1 MNIYRNRRDETGSAT
16 AELVIL
22 TPVLILFLL
31 LVVALGRLSGARL
44 DVNGAA
50 AQAAR
55 AASIARDPAT
65 ATTDATQTA
74 TAVLESQ
81 HLTCAHLSVAVN
93 TTQFN
98 PGGDVAVTVSCS
110 VDLSTLTGLHLPA
123 HETLS
128 DRFVEPIDLYRSTT
142 P

>member
-1 MNIYRNRRDETGSAT
+1 MTRRNETGSAT

-22 TPVLILFLL
+22 TPLLILLLL
-31 LVVALGRLSGARL
+31 LVVAFGRLAGARL

-55 AASIARDPAT
+55 AASIARSPSA
-65 ATTDATQTA
+65 AAAQASQTA
-74 TAVLESQ
+74 AAALASQ
-81 HLTCAHLSVAVN
+81 HVTCTHLSVAVD
-93 TTQFN
+93 TSQFV
-98 PGGDVAVTVSCS
+98 PGGHVAVTVSCS

-123 HETLS
+123 SETLTH
-128 DRFVEPIDLYRSTT
+128 RFVEPLDRYRSTT